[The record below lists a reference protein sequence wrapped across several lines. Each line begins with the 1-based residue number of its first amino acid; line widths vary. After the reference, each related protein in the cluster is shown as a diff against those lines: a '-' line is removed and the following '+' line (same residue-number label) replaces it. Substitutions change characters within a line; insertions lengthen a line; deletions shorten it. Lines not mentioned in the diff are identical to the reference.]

1 MEKKKK
7 KTCPQPI
14 LLTAADRIYDGKTPL
29 HNTVSKAALSG
40 ATLYQAHRWAEDL
53 KPPLPPPRGL
63 FGFVYTERIKGKTD
77 GGGGEPT
84 FRTLSYSGI
93 FSSLLDYRLPLK

>member
-77 GGGGEPT
+77 GGGGSQLLEPCH
-84 FRTLSYSGI
+84 I
-93 FSSLLDYRLPLK
+93 VVFSHLCWTTDYH